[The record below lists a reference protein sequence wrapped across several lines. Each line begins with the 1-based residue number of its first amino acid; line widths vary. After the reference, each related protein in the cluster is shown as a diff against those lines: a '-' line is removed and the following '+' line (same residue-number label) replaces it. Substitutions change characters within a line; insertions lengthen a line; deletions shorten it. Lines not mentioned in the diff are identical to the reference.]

1 MTLTF
6 RRGLPKATEKEKVRM
21 ATRLYVGNL
30 SYDTT
35 KEDLRT
41 LFEQAGT
48 VVSCDVAV
56 DKYTDKSRGF
66 AFVEMSSQEEADKAI
81 EQCNGNDFQGR
92 ELTVSEARPRAP
104 RVPQNFPG
112 AFDQRGQGKRASGK
126 GSRRGMRN
134 AKRRRKG
141 IL

>member
-1 MTLTF
+1 
-6 RRGLPKATEKEKVRM
+6 M

-48 VVSCDVAV
+48 VVSCDLAV
-56 DKYTDKSRGF
+56 DRYTDKSKGF
-66 AFVEMSSQEEADKAI
+66 AFVEMASQEEADKAI
-81 EQCNGNDFQGR
+81 EQCNGSNLQGR
-92 ELTVSEARPRAP
+92 ELTVNEARPRAP
-104 RVPQNFPG
+104 RIPANFPSG
-112 AFDQRGQGKRASGK
+112 FDPRGQGKRASGK

>member
-1 MTLTF
+1 
-6 RRGLPKATEKEKVRM
+6 M

-35 KEDLRT
+35 EKDLRT

-48 VVSCDVAV
+48 VVKCDLAV
-56 DKYTDKSRGF
+56 DKYTEESRGF
-66 AFVEMSSQEEADKAI
+66 GFVEMGSQEEADKAI
-81 EQCNGNDFQGR
+81 EQCNGKDLQGR
-92 ELTVSEARPRAP
+92 ELTVNEARPRAP
-104 RVPQNFPG
+104 RIPQNFPSG
-112 AFDQRGQGKRASGK
+112 FDQRAQGKRASGK

-141 IL
+141 IF